1 MTTTKRSINDKS
13 KTTNGGTTTTN
24 NDNNNN
30 NNNNNNNTKILD
42 KALNTKRCFL
52 TQDFLQTR
60 CSLVRLREGQI

>member
-13 KTTNGGTTTTN
+13 KTTTGGTTTTN

-30 NNNNNNNTKILD
+30 AKILD
-42 KALNTKRCFL
+42 EALNTKRCFL

-60 CSLVRLREGQI
+60 CSLVRLCEGQI

>member
-1 MTTTKRSINDKS
+1 MTTTKRSMYDKS

-24 NDNNNN
+24 ND
-30 NNNNNNNTKILD
+30 NNNNNTKILD

-60 CSLVRLREGQI
+60 CSLVRLCEGQI

>member
-1 MTTTKRSINDKS
+1 MTTTKRSINDKN
-13 KTTNGGTTTTN
+13 KTTTGGTTTTN

-30 NNNNNNNTKILD
+30 TNILD

-60 CSLVRLREGQI
+60 CSLVRLCEGQI